1 VYNPR
6 DRKPGDAV
14 QPRHQIDELDVR
26 ILELLR
32 SEPRIGVL
40 ELSRRL
46 GVARGTAQARI
57 DKMTRD
63 GLIVG
68 FGPDLDLS
76 ALGFVVTA
84 FVTIEVVQGRLSDVV
99 EPLSDIPEVTEVHTI
114 AGRGD
119 MVIKVEARSNEH
131 LMAVLERILA
141 IDDVAR
147 TSTAIALANPL
158 PERSM
163 PLVRSAAA
171 VRE

>member
-1 VYNPR
+1 
-6 DRKPGDAV
+6 V

-26 ILELLR
+26 ILDLLR

-40 ELSRRL
+40 ELSRRS

-57 DKMTRD
+57 DRMTRN

-68 FGPDLDLS
+68 FGPDLDLH

-99 EPLSDIPEVTEVHTI
+99 EPLSEIPEVIAVHTI
-114 AGRGD
+114 AGQGD
-119 MVIKVEARSNEH
+119 MLIKVEARSNEH